1 MSSVEEIY
9 DAWRTFDVDSEIFEL
24 TLAMFKQKNE
34 SKYQEIVEFLLKK
47 LEKAVSIILKELM

>member
-1 MSSVEEIY
+1 ME
-9 DAWRTFDVDSEIFEL
+9 TFDVDSEIFEL